1 MPVLCRIP
9 TALTQIQENISSDIY
24 LSKKAQTTRG
34 RLCLSKRFI
43 IQGAQKRCQPGG
55 GESVSGKNYL
65 LFIGVVIMLQT
76 FPVIPAYYYW
86 SSCC

>member
-1 MPVLCRIP
+1 M
-9 TALTQIQENISSDIY
+9 QIQENISSDIY

-43 IQGAQKRCQPGG
+43 FWAHKSAANLVA
-55 GESVSGKNYL
+55 EKVLSGKNYL
-65 LFIGVVIMLQT
+65 LFIGVVIMLSN